1 MKIGSSPFL
10 EGDSGNPKTEDGKD
24 CHYMYYERII
34 IRPPSEANSFLLPVT
49 IGCSHNKCTFCGTY
63 LGVKFRIRPLEDIK
77 QDIDEVAKN
86 YSWSVR
92 RVFLEEGDALICP
105 QRRLVEVL
113 KYLHKRLP
121 YLDRVGTYATPQSA
135 LIKSI
140 DELKELNQLGL
151 KIAYMGVETGDEEL
165 LKKINKG
172 ASYDEIVEA
181 GRKIKQAG
189 ITLSVT
195 VILGLGGIEGSQNH
209 ALKTAQI
216 LSDIDPD
223 FAGALTIL
231 LVPSTPLHKDW
242 EEGKFSLISPFQSLE
257 ELRLIIQNSSFT
269 NCFFTAN
276 HASNYLPIKARLPQQ
291 KAEMLKLI
299 DEVLAKRDMSRLRPE
314 FTRAL

>member
-1 MKIGSSPFL
+1 
-10 EGDSGNPKTEDGKD
+10 
-24 CHYMYYERII
+24 MYYERAI

-63 LGVKFRIRPLEDIK
+63 TGIKFRIRPLEDIK
-77 QDIDEVAKN
+77 RDIDKVAQH
-86 YSWSVR
+86 YSWSLR
-92 RVFLEEGDALICP
+92 RVFLENGDALIAP
-105 QRRLVEVL
+105 QHRLVEVL
-113 KYLHKRLP
+113 KYLNEKFPH
-121 YLDRVGTYATPQSA
+121 LDRIGTYATPQA
-135 LIKSI
+135 GLIKSV
-140 DELKELNQLGL
+140 DELKELNRLGL

-165 LKKINKG
+165 LKKIDKG
-172 ASYDEIVEA
+172 ANYDQIVEA

-195 VILGLGGIEGSQNH
+195 VILGLGGIEGSKNH
-209 ALKTAQI
+209 ALKTAKI

-231 LVPSTPLHKDW
+231 LVPGTPLHKDW
-242 EEGKFSLISPFQSLE
+242 EEGKFKLISPFQSLE
-257 ELRLIIQNSSFT
+257 ELKLIIQNSSFT

-291 KAEMLKLI
+291 KAEVLKLI
-299 DEVLAKRDMSRLRPE
+299 DEVLATKDMSRLRPE

>member
-1 MKIGSSPFL
+1 
-10 EGDSGNPKTEDGKD
+10 
-24 CHYMYYERII
+24 MYYERMT

-49 IGCSHNKCTFCGTY
+49 IGCSHNKCTFCCTY
-63 LGVKFRIRPLEDIK
+63 MGVKFGIRHLEDIK
-77 QDIDEVAKN
+77 RDIDKVAQN

-105 QRRLVEVL
+105 QHRLVEVL
-113 KYLHKRLP
+113 NYLNEKLP
-121 YLDRVGTYATPQSA
+121 YLDRVSTYATPQSA

-140 DELKELNQLGL
+140 DQLKELNRLGL

-165 LKKINKG
+165 LKKIKKG
-172 ASYDEIVEA
+172 VSYDQVVEA
-181 GRKIKQAG
+181 GRKLKQAG

-195 VILGLGGIEGSQNH
+195 VILGLGGIEGSKNH
-209 ALKTAQI
+209 ALKTAKI

-223 FAGALTIL
+223 FAGALTIM
-231 LVPSTPLHKDW
+231 LVPGTPLHKDW
-242 EEGKFSLISPFQSLE
+242 EEGRFSLISPFQSLK
-257 ELRLIIQNSSFT
+257 ELRLIIQNSDFT

-291 KAEMLKLI
+291 KAEVIKLI
-299 DEVLAKRDMSRLRPE
+299 DDVLAKRDMSQLRPE

>member
-1 MKIGSSPFL
+1 
-10 EGDSGNPKTEDGKD
+10 
-24 CHYMYYERII
+24 MYYERVI

-77 QDIDEVAKN
+77 QDIDRTAQN

-92 RVFLEEGDALICP
+92 RVFLEEGDALICR
-105 QRRLVEVL
+105 QHRLVEVL
-113 KYLHKRLP
+113 NHLNKRFP
-121 YLDRVGTYATPQSA
+121 YLNRVGTYATPQSA

-165 LKKINKG
+165 LKKIDKG
-172 ASYDEIVEA
+172 VDYDQMVEA
-181 GRKIKQAG
+181 GRKLKQAG
-189 ITLSVT
+189 ITLSAT
-195 VILGLGGIEGSQNH
+195 VILGLAGPEGSQNH
-209 ALKTAQI
+209 ALSTAQI

-231 LVPSTPLHKDW
+231 LVPGTPLHKDR
-242 EEGKFSLISPFQSLE
+242 EEGRFSLISPFQSLE

-299 DEVLAKRDMSRLRPE
+299 DEVLAKKDMSLLRPE

>member
-1 MKIGSSPFL
+1 
-10 EGDSGNPKTEDGKD
+10 
-24 CHYMYYERII
+24 MYYERAI

-63 LGVKFRIRPLEDIK
+63 TGIKFRIRPLEDIK
-77 QDIDEVAKN
+77 RDIDKVAQH
-86 YSWSVR
+86 YSWSLR
-92 RVFLEEGDALICP
+92 RVFLENGDALIAP

-113 KYLHKRLP
+113 KYLNEKFPH
-121 YLDRVGTYATPQSA
+121 LDRIGTYATPQA
-135 LIKSI
+135 GLIKSV
-140 DELKELNQLGL
+140 DELKELNRLGL

-165 LKKINKG
+165 LKKIDKG
-172 ASYDEIVEA
+172 ANYDQIVEA

-195 VILGLGGIEGSQNH
+195 VILGLGGIEGSKNH
-209 ALKTAQI
+209 ALKTAKI

-231 LVPSTPLHKDW
+231 LVPGTPLHKDW
-242 EEGKFSLISPFQSLE
+242 EEGKFKLISPFQSLE
-257 ELRLIIQNSSFT
+257 ELKLIIQNSSFT

-291 KAEMLKLI
+291 KAEVLKLI
-299 DEVLAKRDMSRLRPE
+299 DEVLATKDMSRLRPE